1 MSNELMSEI
10 KRDHM
15 MHLLEKGQRLDGRGI
30 TDVRNIKIETGLI
43 ESADGSAKVQLGDT
57 IVMAG
62 IKIIPG
68 TPFGDTPNLGV
79 LTTGMEL
86 IPMAHPTFEP
96 GPPGE
101 DAIEL
106 ARVVDRGI
114 RESGMVDVEKL
125 CITPG
130 EEVWMC
136 YIDMYAINHDGNLF
150 DAANLAAVAAL
161 KTAVVPGE
169 QYGKGPNTPLPIT
182 CTPISVTEAKLG
194 NTLIVDPEYDEEQI
208 SSARLTVTT
217 DDNGNFRAMQK
228 GGCGSITL
236 DELSLCLD
244 RAVEIGAEIRKI
256 IG

>member
-1 MSNELMSEI
+1 MSNEMMSEI
-10 KRDHM
+10 KRDHLLR
-15 MHLLEKGQRLDGRGI
+15 LLEDGKRQDGRGVE
-30 TDVRNIKIETGLI
+30 DFRKISVETGLI
-43 ESADGSAKVQLGDT
+43 ESADGSARVRIGKTTV
-57 IVMAG
+57 IAG

-68 TPFGDTPNLGV
+68 TPFVDTPNLGV

-86 IPMAHPTFEP
+86 IPMAHPTFES

-136 YIDMYAINHDGNLF
+136 YIDIYAIDHCGNLF
-150 DAANLAAVAAL
+150 DAANLAAVCAL
-161 KTAVVPGE
+161 KSAIIPAE
-169 QYGKGPNTPLPIT
+169 QYGKGENRPLPVT
-182 CTPISVTEAKLG
+182 CTPISITEVKLG
-194 NTLIVDPEYDEEQI
+194 NTLIVDPDYDEEQI